1 MANEEEHLMFIAT
14 NRVLPTSFLITNMT
28 NMVENRSGAKQSPTL
43 PKGHFG
49 IFHFYDLRE
58 VSVLIPFLEHQLV
71 KPVGGF
77 PSLISG
83 SSPSMRW
90 HPVAF

>member
-1 MANEEEHLMFIAT
+1 
-14 NRVLPTSFLITNMT
+14 
-28 NMVENRSGAKQSPTL
+28 MVENRSGAKQSPTL

-71 KPVGGF
+71 KPSWWVPQF
-77 PSLISG
+77 DLRKLSLYAVASG
-83 SSPSMRW
+83 CILS
-90 HPVAF
+90 VAGRNGCELLVVVY